1 MKAFIKYSS
10 GDESIVENF
19 QYLLMSSN
27 SGNTKVSKEDVSSKV
42 FSSGKRYTFVGDRT
56 VSTVSPEF
64 LISIHRLISL
74 SNSATARNSSG
85 LFLVSKLLFAC
96 FNKLSFNLL
105 FSLAIL
111 VFATCVLPPLS
122 CLFDCGLY
130 FDR

>member
-56 VSTVSPEF
+56 VSTVSRNF
-64 LISIHRLISL
+64 LYRIHRLIFKQLCNCSQQF
-74 SNSATARNSSG
+74 RVV
-85 LFLVSKLLFAC
+85 FVSKLLFAC

-105 FSLAIL
+105 FL
-111 VFATCVLPPLS
+111 
-122 CLFDCGLY
+122 
-130 FDR
+130 

>member
-56 VSTVSPEF
+56 VSTVSLWNF
-64 LISIHRLISL
+64 LYRIHRLISL

-96 FNKLSFNLL
+96 FNKLSF
-105 FSLAIL
+105 
-111 VFATCVLPPLS
+111 
-122 CLFDCGLY
+122 
-130 FDR
+130 

>member
-56 VSTVSPEF
+56 VSTVSRNF
-64 LISIHRLISL
+64 LYRIHRLISL

-105 FSLAIL
+105 FL
-111 VFATCVLPPLS
+111 
-122 CLFDCGLY
+122 
-130 FDR
+130 

>member
-56 VSTVSPEF
+56 VSTVSLEF
-64 LISIHRLISL
+64 LIS
-74 SNSATARNSSG
+74 NSSTNFFKQ
-85 LFLVSKLLFAC
+85 LCNCSQQFRVVSC
-96 FNKLSFNLL
+96 F
-105 FSLAIL
+105 
-111 VFATCVLPPLS
+111 
-122 CLFDCGLY
+122 
-130 FDR
+130 